1 MITFSTLR
9 KLLKTFDM
17 NPKNI
22 VIGVIYLGLIGII
35 IWQQVLYYKLQKEYE
50 REKVL
55 FDANYGEVIRLK
67 DDLGAYADSVRLL
80 KKRLNNDDRLE

>member
-1 MITFSTLR
+1 
-9 KLLKTFDM
+9 M